1 MVEWFG
7 DLSNFEK
14 VYWVVTLASSVI
26 FLILLMLTLTGG
38 DVDDLGDVDA
48 EIDGDSG
55 IGFQFLTFK
64 NLIGFLTIF
73 GWSGI
78 SLIAYDF
85 SKPAVVGISVFC
97 GLLMM
102 FAMAGLFY
110 YLSNM
115 DHSGNLVLKNAI
127 GNTGEVYLNIGAN
140 RSKLGKIQINV
151 QGSLRDLEALTD
163 SDTELTQGDVVT
175 VTEITKNGVLIVNK
189 HIRTYDHHPI
199 SS

>member
-26 FLILLMLTLTGG
+26 FLILLLLTLTGG
-38 DVDDLGDVDA
+38 DVDDLGDVDT
-48 EIDGDSG
+48 EIDADSG

-78 SLIAYDF
+78 SLMAYDY
-85 SKPAVVGISVFC
+85 SKPAVIGISIFC

-151 QGSLRDLEALTD
+151 QGSLRDLDALSD
-163 SDTELTQGDVVT
+163 SDTELTQGDIVT